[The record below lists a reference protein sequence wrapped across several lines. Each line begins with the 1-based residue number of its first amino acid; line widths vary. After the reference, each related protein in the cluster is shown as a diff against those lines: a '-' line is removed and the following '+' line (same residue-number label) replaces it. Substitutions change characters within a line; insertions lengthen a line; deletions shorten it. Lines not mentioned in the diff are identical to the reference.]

1 MGSSLALMFET
12 VAQILHQ
19 SIDPVPERFFHLLS
33 GIVLIGVG
41 FRMRKSFE

>member
-1 MGSSLALMFET
+1 MFET

-33 GIVLIGVG
+33 GLVLIAVG
-41 FRMRKSFE
+41 FHVRRSFE